1 MVQAA
6 AAVAQ
11 VAVGA
16 TVGGHDVVDLVGL
29 AADADAGAAG
39 GGGQQGPIRW
49 NNNTSR
55 VYPKEDVPDCV

>member
-1 MVQAA
+1 
-6 AAVAQ
+6 
-11 VAVGA
+11 
-16 TVGGHDVVDLVGL
+16 VGGHDVVDLVGL